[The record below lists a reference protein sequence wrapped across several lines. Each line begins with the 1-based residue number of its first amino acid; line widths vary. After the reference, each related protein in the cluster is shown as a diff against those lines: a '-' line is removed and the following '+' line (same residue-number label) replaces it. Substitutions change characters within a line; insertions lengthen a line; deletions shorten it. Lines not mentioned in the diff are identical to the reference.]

1 MITRKKIWGGPW
13 YATFV
18 FSLGMIAITT
28 IAWAET
34 DGHVLPLHHEAD
46 SFPVVGQAAKKA
58 ELGNGLA
65 KPFEIPGTG
74 ITIQLGGFAK
84 VDYIQDFDPIGNEDQ
99 FKVNSIPVRGD
110 PDDKLGGRA
119 NISARQTRVSLDVRR
134 QTTVGGFRAYV
145 ETDFFGAGTGLR
157 MRHGY
162 GEWAGL
168 LGGQTWSTFQ
178 DISARPFTL
187 DYEGPD
193 TEIFVRQPLIRYTGT
208 PWDNFEWAV
217 AVEDPDSQITNSNSV
232 AGSGRNKLP
241 DFVGRIRFKQSLGHL
256 QFGGLVRQLRFVSAG
271 GRIKESTVGYGFN
284 VSGKIAV
291 FEHDAFMGHA
301 GYGSGI
307 GRYIEAFGGTG
318 SDAVLTSSRNLKALD
333 AWAFVLGYQHYWNKQ
348 FHSTIS
354 GGRAQLTT
362 HSSQPDTAIK
372 AASSAHVNLV
382 YQPFPLVLIG
392 SEVIWGQRKNR
403 NNRKGDAVRLQ
414 LSVQY
419 KFR

>member
-1 MITRKKIWGGPW
+1 MTVRKTIWKRLQCAG
-13 YATFV
+13 FV
-18 FSLGMIAITT
+18 VPLVMTAITP
-28 IAWAET
+28 IAWAEI
-34 DGHVLPLHHEAD
+34 DGHVLPAHHEAD
-46 SFPVVGQAAKKA
+46 SFPAVGQAAKNAK
-58 ELGNGLA
+58 LGNGIA
-65 KPFEIPGTG
+65 KQFEVPGTG

-99 FKVNSIPVRGD
+99 FKVNSIPVKGD

-119 NISARQTRVSLDVRR
+119 NISARQTRISLDVRR

-208 PWDNFEWAV
+208 PWEDFEWAV
-217 AVEDPDSQITNSNSV
+217 AVEDPDSQITNSNAV

-241 DFVGRIRFKQSLGHL
+241 DFVGRIRIKRPFGHL
-256 QFGGLVRQLRFVSAG
+256 QLGGLVRQLRFVSAG

-284 VSGKIAV
+284 LSGKTTL
-291 FEHDAFMGHA
+291 FQHDALMGHV

-318 SDAVLTSSRNLKALD
+318 SDAVLTSSGNLKALH

-362 HSSQPDTAIK
+362 RSSQPGTAIK
-372 AASSAHVNLV
+372 AASSAHANLV
-382 YQPFPLVLIG
+382 YQPFPLVAIG
-392 SEVIWGQRKNR
+392 GEVIWGQRKNR

-419 KFR
+419 KFH